1 MDAAEKMVYN
11 SVKYYRKPDDIIVL
25 IACVVENSKFQNR
38 QIFSVAH

>member
-1 MDAAEKMVYN
+1 MDAAERMVFN

-25 IACVVENSKFQNR
+25 IACVVENSSSQSR